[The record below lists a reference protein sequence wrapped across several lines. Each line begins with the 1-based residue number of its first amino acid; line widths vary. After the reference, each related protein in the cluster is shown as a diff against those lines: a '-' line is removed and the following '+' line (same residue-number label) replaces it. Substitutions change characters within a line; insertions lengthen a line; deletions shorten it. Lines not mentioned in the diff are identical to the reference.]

1 MRYSGI
7 GGQAVMEG
15 VMMKNKNRYAVAV
28 RKPDHEIEVMTKE
41 YKGIVPGEIWQKIPL
56 VRGVL
61 SFIDSLVLG
70 MSTLMYSASFF
81 EDEDES
87 EKEKQKDSPE
97 KMKAKENAM
106 MGGTVA
112 LSVILAIAIFMI
124 LPYYLSVFCSR
135 FIASDMIVAVL
146 EGILRLAIFI
156 GYIVVISKMK
166 EIQRVFMY
174 HGAEHK
180 CINCIEHGMELNVE
194 NVRRSSKEHKRCGTS
209 FLMFVVILSVVLFLF
224 IRVDSHV
231 LRLVLR
237 LALVPVIAGV
247 SYELLR
253 VAGRSD
259 NPVINLI
266 SKPGLWMQGLTT
278 KEPDD
283 EMIEVGIAS
292 VEAVFDWRAYIAEIR
307 AEEGI
312 SGNQCC
318 CKSRRHRTESAGDE
332 AMTYREARMQA
343 AKQLAAAGV
352 ENEAAESWFLMEAVC
367 GISRSFY
374 LLHEQEAM
382 DPVQEQVYFA
392 LTRQRCGRM
401 PLQYLTGEQE
411 FMGLP
416 FCVNEHVL
424 IPRQDTE
431 VLVEE
436 AIRVIQKE
444 MPEAAVLDLCTGSG
458 CIGISIQSFCS
469 NTQVTAADISEDAL
483 KVAQKN
489 AKENQVPV
497 EFVHSDL
504 FKEISGSYDMI
515 VSNPPYIPS
524 KVIETLMPEVRDHEP
539 IKALDGKEDGLYFYR
554 RITEESVAYLKPGGY
569 LLYEIGHDQGEAV
582 SSYMRE
588 NGFDEIEVI
597 RDLAG
602 LDRVVRGRR

>member
-28 RKPDHEIEVMTKE
+28 RKPDHEIEIMTKE

-87 EKEKQKDSPE
+87 EKEKQKDRPE

-124 LPYYLSVFCSR
+124 LPYYLSVLCSR
-135 FIASDMIVAVL
+135 FIANDMIVAVI

-156 GYIVVISKMK
+156 GYILVISKMK

-180 CINCIEHGMELNVE
+180 CINCIEHGLELNVE
-194 NVRRSSKEHKRCGTS
+194 NVRKSSKEHKRCGTS
-209 FLMFVVILSVVLFLF
+209 FLMFVVILSVILFLF

-253 VAGRSD
+253 AAGRSD

-312 SGNQCC
+312 SE
-318 CKSRRHRTESAGDE
+318 KSNADVSTEG
-332 AMTYREARMQA
+332 TGQ
-343 AKQLAAAGV
+343 K
-352 ENEAAESWFLMEAVC
+352 
-367 GISRSFY
+367 
-374 LLHEQEAM
+374 
-382 DPVQEQVYFA
+382 VQEMKQ
-392 LTRQRCGRM
+392 
-401 PLQYLTGEQE
+401 
-411 FMGLP
+411 
-416 FCVNEHVL
+416 
-424 IPRQDTE
+424 
-431 VLVEE
+431 
-436 AIRVIQKE
+436 
-444 MPEAAVLDLCTGSG
+444 
-458 CIGISIQSFCS
+458 
-469 NTQVTAADISEDAL
+469 
-483 KVAQKN
+483 
-489 AKENQVPV
+489 
-497 EFVHSDL
+497 
-504 FKEISGSYDMI
+504 
-515 VSNPPYIPS
+515 
-524 KVIETLMPEVRDHEP
+524 
-539 IKALDGKEDGLYFYR
+539 
-554 RITEESVAYLKPGGY
+554 
-569 LLYEIGHDQGEAV
+569 
-582 SSYMRE
+582 
-588 NGFDEIEVI
+588 
-597 RDLAG
+597 
-602 LDRVVRGRR
+602 

>member
-124 LPYYLSVFCSR
+124 LPYYLSILCSR

-283 EMIEVGIAS
+283 EKIEVGIAS

-312 SGNQCC
+312 LEEIN
-318 CKSRRHRTESAGDE
+318 
-332 AMTYREARMQA
+332 A
-343 AKQLAAAGV
+343 AVSPEGTGQK
-352 ENEAAESWFLMEAVC
+352 
-367 GISRSFY
+367 
-374 LLHEQEAM
+374 
-382 DPVQEQVYFA
+382 VQEMKQ
-392 LTRQRCGRM
+392 
-401 PLQYLTGEQE
+401 
-411 FMGLP
+411 
-416 FCVNEHVL
+416 
-424 IPRQDTE
+424 
-431 VLVEE
+431 
-436 AIRVIQKE
+436 
-444 MPEAAVLDLCTGSG
+444 
-458 CIGISIQSFCS
+458 
-469 NTQVTAADISEDAL
+469 
-483 KVAQKN
+483 
-489 AKENQVPV
+489 
-497 EFVHSDL
+497 
-504 FKEISGSYDMI
+504 
-515 VSNPPYIPS
+515 
-524 KVIETLMPEVRDHEP
+524 
-539 IKALDGKEDGLYFYR
+539 
-554 RITEESVAYLKPGGY
+554 
-569 LLYEIGHDQGEAV
+569 
-582 SSYMRE
+582 
-588 NGFDEIEVI
+588 
-597 RDLAG
+597 
-602 LDRVVRGRR
+602 

>member
-15 VMMKNKNRYAVAV
+15 VMMKNKERYAVAV
-28 RKPDHEIEVMTKE
+28 RKPDQEIEVMTKE
-41 YKGIVPGEIWQKIPL
+41 YKGIVPGEVWQKIPL

-81 EDEDES
+81 EDEEES
-87 EKEKQKDSPE
+87 KEKKQDTAE
-97 KMKAKENAM
+97 KKKAKENAM

-112 LSVILAIAIFMI
+112 SLSVILAIAIFMI
-124 LPYYLSVFCSR
+124 LPYYLSVLCSR

-312 SGNQCC
+312 SEEIN
-318 CKSRRHRTESAGDE
+318 
-332 AMTYREARMQA
+332 A
-343 AKQLAAAGV
+343 AVSPEGTGQK
-352 ENEAAESWFLMEAVC
+352 
-367 GISRSFY
+367 
-374 LLHEQEAM
+374 
-382 DPVQEQVYFA
+382 VQEMKQ
-392 LTRQRCGRM
+392 
-401 PLQYLTGEQE
+401 
-411 FMGLP
+411 
-416 FCVNEHVL
+416 
-424 IPRQDTE
+424 
-431 VLVEE
+431 
-436 AIRVIQKE
+436 
-444 MPEAAVLDLCTGSG
+444 
-458 CIGISIQSFCS
+458 
-469 NTQVTAADISEDAL
+469 
-483 KVAQKN
+483 
-489 AKENQVPV
+489 
-497 EFVHSDL
+497 
-504 FKEISGSYDMI
+504 
-515 VSNPPYIPS
+515 
-524 KVIETLMPEVRDHEP
+524 
-539 IKALDGKEDGLYFYR
+539 
-554 RITEESVAYLKPGGY
+554 
-569 LLYEIGHDQGEAV
+569 
-582 SSYMRE
+582 
-588 NGFDEIEVI
+588 
-597 RDLAG
+597 
-602 LDRVVRGRR
+602 

>member
-124 LPYYLSVFCSR
+124 LPYYLSVLCSR
-135 FIASDMIVAVL
+135 FIANDMIVAVI

-156 GYIVVISKMK
+156 GYILVISKMK

-180 CINCIEHGMELNVE
+180 CINCIEHGLELNVE
-194 NVRRSSKEHKRCGTS
+194 NVRKSSKEHKRCGTS
-209 FLMFVVILSVVLFLF
+209 FLMFVVILSVILFLF

-253 VAGRSD
+253 AAGRSD

-312 SGNQCC
+312 SEKINVDV
-318 CKSRRHRTESAGDE
+318 STEGAG
-332 AMTYREARMQA
+332 Q
-343 AKQLAAAGV
+343 K
-352 ENEAAESWFLMEAVC
+352 
-367 GISRSFY
+367 
-374 LLHEQEAM
+374 
-382 DPVQEQVYFA
+382 VQEMKQ
-392 LTRQRCGRM
+392 
-401 PLQYLTGEQE
+401 
-411 FMGLP
+411 
-416 FCVNEHVL
+416 
-424 IPRQDTE
+424 
-431 VLVEE
+431 
-436 AIRVIQKE
+436 
-444 MPEAAVLDLCTGSG
+444 
-458 CIGISIQSFCS
+458 
-469 NTQVTAADISEDAL
+469 
-483 KVAQKN
+483 
-489 AKENQVPV
+489 
-497 EFVHSDL
+497 
-504 FKEISGSYDMI
+504 
-515 VSNPPYIPS
+515 
-524 KVIETLMPEVRDHEP
+524 
-539 IKALDGKEDGLYFYR
+539 
-554 RITEESVAYLKPGGY
+554 
-569 LLYEIGHDQGEAV
+569 
-582 SSYMRE
+582 
-588 NGFDEIEVI
+588 
-597 RDLAG
+597 
-602 LDRVVRGRR
+602 

>member
-1 MRYSGI
+1 MCENQVEVAKSQPVLLIGNRGNSMRYSGI

-180 CINCIEHGMELNVE
+180 CINCIEHGLELNVE

-312 SGNQCC
+312 SEEIN
-318 CKSRRHRTESAGDE
+318 
-332 AMTYREARMQA
+332 A
-343 AKQLAAAGV
+343 AVSPEGTGQK
-352 ENEAAESWFLMEAVC
+352 
-367 GISRSFY
+367 
-374 LLHEQEAM
+374 
-382 DPVQEQVYFA
+382 VQEMKQ
-392 LTRQRCGRM
+392 
-401 PLQYLTGEQE
+401 
-411 FMGLP
+411 
-416 FCVNEHVL
+416 
-424 IPRQDTE
+424 
-431 VLVEE
+431 
-436 AIRVIQKE
+436 
-444 MPEAAVLDLCTGSG
+444 
-458 CIGISIQSFCS
+458 
-469 NTQVTAADISEDAL
+469 
-483 KVAQKN
+483 
-489 AKENQVPV
+489 
-497 EFVHSDL
+497 
-504 FKEISGSYDMI
+504 
-515 VSNPPYIPS
+515 
-524 KVIETLMPEVRDHEP
+524 
-539 IKALDGKEDGLYFYR
+539 
-554 RITEESVAYLKPGGY
+554 
-569 LLYEIGHDQGEAV
+569 
-582 SSYMRE
+582 
-588 NGFDEIEVI
+588 
-597 RDLAG
+597 
-602 LDRVVRGRR
+602 